1 MLLYKSLS
9 GDSFTMADRD
19 IMLDGSLSMGS
30 RILYYQYASYKE
42 GTDYSD
48 RYTAEKMQ
56 ASYSCVM
63 RWKKELVERNL
74 VYVEKIGSRQY
85 RMFLG
90 RLGKTGQDVREE
102 RIKRQEIKRKCGKK
116 KDQYLQNTEKE

>member
-102 RIKRQEIKRKCGKK
+102 RIKRAEIKRKCGKK
-116 KDQYLQNTEKE
+116 NDQDLEQEVKE